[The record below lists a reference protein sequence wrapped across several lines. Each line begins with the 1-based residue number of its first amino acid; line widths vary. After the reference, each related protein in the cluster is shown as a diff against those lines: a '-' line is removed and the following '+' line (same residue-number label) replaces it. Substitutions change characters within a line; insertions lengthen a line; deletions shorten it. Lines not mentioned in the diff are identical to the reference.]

1 VGSNPAGGAL
11 LGKKMM
17 QLTMRSHIWRPLTDV
32 YETDDSVIVR
42 VEIAGMQD
50 EDFTVELNG
59 HLLSIHGFRLD
70 NAVQFTAQERR
81 AYHQMEIRFGEF
93 LIEMELPVPVEAEQV
108 EATYSNGFLCILL
121 PKAQPRQIPLS
132 E

>member
-11 LGKKMM
+11 LGKKIM
-17 QLTMRSHIWRPLTDV
+17 QLTMRPHVWQPLTDV
-32 YETDDSVIVR
+32 YETEDSVIVR

-50 EDFTVELNG
+50 EDFSVELNG
-59 HLLSIHGFRLD
+59 HLLSIHGFRAD
-70 NAVQFTAQERR
+70 NAALFSAQERR

-93 LIEMELPVPVEAEQV
+93 QIDLELPVPVDADQV
-108 EATYSNGFLCILL
+108 EAIYNNGFLRIVL
-121 PKAQPRQIPLS
+121 PKAHPHQILLS